1 VRRRAVTR
9 RPAFETLCSTLGIE
23 HRLTPPRSA
32 QTNGMVERIN
42 GRIGRALQSRHVRSG
57 EGRETTLHRCA
68 WLYNHPLAQ
77 SALGSKTLLHAMKQW
92 HKRKPELL
100 NKQLCYLT

>member
-1 VRRRAVTR
+1 
-9 RPAFETLCSTLGIE
+9 
-23 HRLTPPRSA
+23 
-32 QTNGMVERIN
+32 
-42 GRIGRALQSRHVRSG
+42 
-57 EGRETTLHRCA
+57 RETTLHRCA

>member
-1 VRRRAVTR
+1 
-9 RPAFETLCSTLGIE
+9 
-23 HRLTPPRSA
+23 
-32 QTNGMVERIN
+32 MVEQIN

-77 SALGSKTLLHAMKQW
+77 SALGSKTPLHAMKQW
-92 HKRKPELL
+92 HKRKPVLL
-100 NKQLCYLT
+100 NKQLCCLT

>member
-1 VRRRAVTR
+1 
-9 RPAFETLCSTLGIE
+9 
-23 HRLTPPRSA
+23 
-32 QTNGMVERIN
+32 MVGRFN
-42 GRIGRALQSRHVRSG
+42 GRLEGAQQSQHVRSG

-77 SALGSKTLLHAMKQW
+77 PALGSKTLLHAIKQW
-92 HKRKPELL
+92 HKRRPELL